1 MTTNKNRNLLKTLS
15 PIEFHLPTVSSTNDY
30 AKELLGTYPYV
41 FVSALH
47 QTAGRGRKGRIW
59 HGDFGANVYCSIG
72 IKHKLSPLSD
82 DLSIYMAKG
91 SMAALKVVRAALPD
105 STIMLKYPND
115 VVLKR
120 EGVLYKVAGTL
131 IEHEFHGSNCE
142 STVVGIGINVD
153 QVEFPDTIAQPCTSL
168 RLAGAKVNLRDTIEQ
183 VKNAF
188 SEYHATSTSDLFSEW
203 IIELDIVG
211 RRVKILSENGV
222 WTVKQVMDDGRLLV
236 CSEVSKIERT
246 ISDADT
252 IRYED

>member
-1 MTTNKNRNLLKTLS
+1 M
-15 PIEFHLPTVSSTNDY
+15 SSTNDY

-47 QTAGRGRKGRIW
+47 QTAGRGRKGRVW

-72 IKHKLSPLSD
+72 IKHQRAPLSD
-82 DLSIYMAKG
+82 DLSIFMAKG
-91 SMAALKVVRAALPD
+91 SMAALRVVRRALPN
-105 STIMLKYPND
+105 SHTTLKYPND

-120 EGVLYKVAGTL
+120 EGVTYKVAGTL
-131 IEHEFHGSNCE
+131 VEHEFHGSNCE

-168 RLAGAKVNLRDTIEQ
+168 RLAGATVNLRHTIEQ

-188 SEYHATSTSDLFSEW
+188 CEYQAMFTSELFEEW
-203 IIELDIVG
+203 IKELDIVG

-222 WTVKQVMDDGRLLV
+222 WIVTQVLSDGRLLV
-236 CSEVSKIERT
+236 SNAVSKIERT